1 MEDCIYISI
10 PENPTIPYEP
20 TVGLAV
26 DVLLKL
32 PAKWQVVNRLP
43 FQTGPFC
50 SMWSVKITITWVGCN
65 IHNIFFM

>member
-1 MEDCIYISI
+1 MEDCIYIYI

-32 PAKWQVVNRLP
+32 PAKWQVVNRLSYLKSRLCRV
-43 FQTGPFC
+43 QC
-50 SMWSVKITITWVGCN
+50 
-65 IHNIFFM
+65 